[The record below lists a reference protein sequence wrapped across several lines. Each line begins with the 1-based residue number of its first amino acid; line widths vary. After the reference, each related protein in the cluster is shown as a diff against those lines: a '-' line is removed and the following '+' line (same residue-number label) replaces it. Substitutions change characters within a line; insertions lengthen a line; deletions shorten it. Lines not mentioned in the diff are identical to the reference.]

1 MVVLPLFTVAVMV
14 KFTTAA
20 SSIFLSSTVSVVLLM
35 LTVDPSTRR
44 SPITLQSPSTV
55 KSWGVVTLKPESP
68 LIHAPVPDP
77 ITSCLSPAAFGGT

>member
-20 SSIFLSSTVSVVLLM
+20 SSRFLSSIVSVVLLI

-55 KSWGVVTLKPESP
+55 KS
-68 LIHAPVPDP
+68 
-77 ITSCLSPAAFGGT
+77 